1 MKEFEAKDFWINK
14 SSQDNITVS
23 VRTSDDLIYNFKGI
37 SETQLGQEIY
47 PLVVH
52 YLKNLDEKP
61 LKTTYVSCAGLT
73 RITEEELE
81 RYATTLNPCI
91 KILNRKPRTNV
102 PGIVVQKIDT
112 KNQTIMIS
120 ILDTE
125 EGRDVERWLGE
136 DRIKFAYNSTIKTFE
151 YEVFA

>member
-1 MKEFEAKDFWINK
+1 MKEFEAKDFWVNK

-23 VRTSDDLIYNFKGI
+23 IRTSDDLIYNFKGI
-37 SETQLGQEIY
+37 SETKLGQEIY
-47 PLVVH
+47 PFVVH

-73 RITEEELE
+73 TITEEELE
-81 RYATTLNPCI
+81 RYAITLNPCI
-91 KILNRKPRTNV
+91 KILSRKPRTNV
-102 PGIVVQKIDT
+102 PGIVVKKIDT

-120 ILDTE
+120 ILDTD